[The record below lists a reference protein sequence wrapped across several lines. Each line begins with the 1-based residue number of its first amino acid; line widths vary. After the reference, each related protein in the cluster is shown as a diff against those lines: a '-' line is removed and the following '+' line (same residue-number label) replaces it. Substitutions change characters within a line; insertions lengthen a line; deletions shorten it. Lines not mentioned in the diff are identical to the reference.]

1 VGAPV
6 NGAVGIVLILAGAAL
21 GLLLSLLVW
30 GPLNPARRHRD
41 SHRSYHSGTPV
52 LVRAEKRLYQHPGR
66 QPLVHERRVCHGKP
80 PL

>member
-6 NGAVGIVLILAGAAL
+6 NGTVGIVLILAGAL
-21 GLLLSLLVW
+21 GLLLSLLLW
-30 GPLNPARRHRD
+30 DPLNLARRHRD
-41 SHRSYHSGTPV
+41 SDRSYDSGTPL

-66 QPLVHERRVCHGKP
+66 QPPVAERRVYQGKP